1 MGNASKTPEGKRRLE
16 ALFLCLL
23 TQGLLGL
30 AACGGEESAPQSAAG
45 SSPNVVLIV
54 IDTLRTDHLSTYGY
68 ERETSP
74 HLTRL
79 ASEGLR
85 YERATAQAPW
95 TTPSIGALMTSRY
108 PSSLGITSEQNALSD
123 ELVLL
128 PEALQAAGYQTAGVI
143 SHSFLGSDWNFD
155 QGFDLFDETHVQGHS
170 AVTSEGVTRA
180 AQAVFRQL
188 ANDDEPF
195 FLFVHYFD
203 PHAAYVDHGGQDFG
217 GPSGYEGP
225 VSSGLLFREL
235 RKMQDEVG
243 EADLAELIRLYDS
256 EIAYTDR
263 QIGLLL
269 DTLRESGQWDDT
281 FIIVTAD
288 HGEEFLDHG
297 RFGHAKSLFSE
308 LIHVPLV
315 LKLPASSSAA
325 RSVIDEP
332 VALIDLY
339 PTVLAV
345 VGLEATTELEGR
357 ALLPLPPTGRTL
369 FSETGRTRAAS
380 AAMSGSLKLIQR
392 PDGRLQLF
400 DLATDPGEKS
410 NLAKLRP
417 EDADRLL
424 GELVE
429 WREVAAAKALI
440 GETIQI
446 NAANEQRMKELGYGG
461 DD

>member
-79 ASEGLR
+79 ALEGLR

-180 AQAVFRQL
+180 AQTVFRQL

>member
-16 ALFLCLL
+16 PLFLCLL

-143 SHSFLGSDWNFD
+143 SH
-155 QGFDLFDETHVQGHS
+155 
-170 AVTSEGVTRA
+170 
-180 AQAVFRQL
+180 
-188 ANDDEPF
+188 EPF

-203 PHAAYVDHGGQDFG
+203 PHAAYVDHSGQDFG

-281 FIIVTAD
+281 LIIVTAD

-325 RSVIDEP
+325 PSVIDEP